1 MNMFAE
7 FISELLGLNICS
19 IMLRDELTA
28 DLIIKGSNG
37 LSDAIVRWTRI
48 NVGDQ
53 IAGWVAASGKPL
65 LIEDIERNLHLN
77 RKNIVHYNT
86 KSLLSVPLKIHDRV
100 IGVLNLNNKKSAE
113 VFAMR
118 DLYIALV
125 MSERISHFLDE
136 LHAGGLEEGD
146 MNQRVAAM
154 NNLLDAMK
162 KYHKKESL
170 LPDLVLRIMDK
181 LAADEEEKK
190 KAIYVSLVYDL
201 GLVKIDES
209 ILTKKKL
216 IDTEIQ
222 SLRNHPHSAV
232 ELLHTIEFAEDVNNA
247 ILHHHERYD
256 GTGYPSGLKGAEIP
270 LISRVISVVD
280 SYRAMISERPYN
292 RQFTRE
298 EALLN
303 IKKGSGTIYDPEVVT
318 AFEAI
323 FKEGLP

>member
-1 MNMFAE
+1 
-7 FISELLGLNICS
+7 
-19 IMLRDELTA
+19 
-28 DLIIKGSNG
+28 
-37 LSDAIVRWTRI
+37 
-48 NVGDQ
+48 
-53 IAGWVAASGKPL
+53 
-65 LIEDIERNLHLN
+65 
-77 RKNIVHYNT
+77 
-86 KSLLSVPLKIHDRV
+86 
-100 IGVLNLNNKKSAE
+100 
-113 VFAMR
+113 
-118 DLYIALV
+118 
-125 MSERISHFLDE
+125 
-136 LHAGGLEEGD
+136 
-146 MNQRVAAM
+146 M

-170 LPDLVLRIMDK
+170 LPDLVLQIMDK
-181 LAADEEEKK
+181 LGADEEEKK
-190 KAIYVSLVYDL
+190 KATYVSLVYDL

-209 ILTKKKL
+209 ILTKKEL

-232 ELLHTIEFAEDVNNA
+232 ELLHTIEFAEDVNKA

-280 SYRAMISERPYN
+280 SYRAMISKRSYDK
-292 RQFTRE
+292 QYTHE

-303 IKKGSGTIYDPEVVT
+303 IKGRSGTWYDPEVVR